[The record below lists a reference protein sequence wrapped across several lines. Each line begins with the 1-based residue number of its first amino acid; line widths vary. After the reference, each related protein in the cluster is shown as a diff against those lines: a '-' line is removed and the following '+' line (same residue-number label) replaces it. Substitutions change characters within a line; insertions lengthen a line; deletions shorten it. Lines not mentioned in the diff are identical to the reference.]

1 MPFSRTIPKNDQPL
15 VVAKILHFRR
25 QAPWMY
31 ALLSIN
37 AAALAYSHIGYAPR
51 ILTHAIPAM
60 LVLLA
65 LWRVIAWV
73 LPPGAAMLTEAGA
86 ARKIRQTTV
95 LGAFFAIAFVT
106 WALCLARYGGPYQ
119 QGHVVVFIGTTVL
132 GCLFCLTHLP
142 AAATAVGVLVNVPF
156 LLYSALNGNTVFTA
170 VALNIAL
177 VTAVFL
183 IVLRDAHQIFENL
196 VASRNA
202 LVAERQQAQRLSDE
216 NRALAHTDSL
226 TGLPNRRY
234 FFGALETL
242 LASRQGA
249 ASPVPPAPFCVG
261 VLDLDRFKA
270 INDTYGHVCGDRLLG
285 AIGARLA
292 ADTHAPMTVARL
304 GGDEFGVLY
313 DGPPEQA
320 EPAIRHLC
328 ESIHRPIAIDGL
340 EVTLGCSAGIAVYPE
355 AGTTAH
361 ALFDRS
367 DYALYHV
374 KAHQRGGCAVFSHE
388 QEALIR
394 VEQRVEAALQ
404 VACLER
410 ELEVHFQPIF
420 DTRTMTVSSVEAL
433 ARWKSPVLGEVP
445 PETMIAAAER
455 LGIINAVTLT
465 LFARALES
473 LAVLPDP
480 ISLSF
485 NLSAQD
491 LMSRTT
497 MREIVRMI
505 LATNISPKR
514 IIFEVTETSLV
525 TDMATARE
533 ALERVRSV
541 GVRTALDD
549 FGTGYS
555 SLGSL
560 QELPLDILKIDR
572 TFVNG
577 MATGTGRS
585 MVAAIR
591 NLAQSLSLDCTMEG
605 IETESQLIEVSLA
618 GYRYAQGYLLGRPM
632 PIDALLMT
640 LRDHHVQLPD
650 PAPRSLSAV
659 RIG

>member
-1 MPFSRTIPKNDQPL
+1 MPFSRNIPTADVPL
-15 VVAKILHFRR
+15 VVARLLHFRR
-25 QAPWMY
+25 QVPWMY
-31 ALLSIN
+31 TLLVIN
-37 AAALAYSHIGYAPR
+37 AVALAYSHLGVAPR

-60 LVLLA
+60 LILMV
-65 LWRVIAWV
+65 LWRIFIWL
-73 LPPGAAMLTEAGA
+73 LPPTPQMLTETGA
-86 ARKIRQTTV
+86 ARVIRRTTV
-95 LGAFFAIAFVT
+95 LGGFFAIAFVS
-106 WALCLARYGGPYQ
+106 WALLLANYGGPYE

-142 AAATAVGVLVNVPF
+142 TAATTVGIFVAGPF
-156 LLYSALNGNTVFTA
+156 LLYCLVTGNPVFIA
-170 VALNIAL
+170 VAVNIAL

-183 IVLRDAHQIFENL
+183 IVLKDAHRLFENL

-234 FFGALETL
+234 FFGALEGL
-242 LASRQGA
+242 LASRRGDA
-249 ASPVPPAPFCVG
+249 NNGPAAPFCVG

-285 AIGARLA
+285 LIGQRLA
-292 ADTHAPMTVARL
+292 AATDGAMTIARL

-313 DGPPEQA
+313 DGPPERA
-320 EPAIRHLC
+320 EPAIRQLC
-328 ESIHRPIAIDGL
+328 DGIHTPIAVDGL
-340 EVTLGCSAGIAVYPE
+340 EVTLGCSAGIAVYPD

-394 VEQRVEAALQ
+394 VEQRAEAALQ

-410 ELEVHFQPIF
+410 ELEVHYQPIF
-420 DTRTMTVSSVEAL
+420 DTRTMTISSVEAL
-433 ARWKSPVLGEVP
+433 ARWKSSVLGEVS
-445 PETMIAAAER
+445 PEVLISAAER

-491 LMSRTT
+491 LMSPTT

-525 TDMATARE
+525 TDMATARD
-533 ALERVRSV
+533 ALQRVRSV
-541 GVRTALDD
+541 GARTALDD

-555 SLGSL
+555 TLGSL

-577 MATGTGRS
+577 MATGSGRS

-591 NLAQSLSLDCTMEG
+591 NLAQSLSLECTMEG

-640 LRDHHVQLPD
+640 LREHHVQLPEHGQRVQV
-650 PAPRSLSAV
+650 ARSA
-659 RIG
+659 

>member
-1 MPFSRTIPKNDQPL
+1 MPLSKNHLPTSETPL
-15 VVAKILHFRR
+15 VVATLLHFRR
-25 QAPWMY
+25 QVPWMY
-31 ALLSIN
+31 ALLAIN
-37 AAALAYSHIGYAPR
+37 ATALAYTHAGLAPR
-51 ILTHAIPAM
+51 WMTHALPAL
-60 LVLLA
+60 LVPLI
-65 LWRVIAWV
+65 LWRMFRW
-73 LPPGAAMLTEAGA
+73 LMPPTPEMLTEAGA
-86 ARKIRQTTV
+86 TRMINRATV
-95 LGAFFAIAFVT
+95 LGSFFAVAFVS
-106 WALCLARYGGPYQ
+106 WALGLAAYGGPYEH
-119 QGHVVVFIGTTVL
+119 GHVVVFIGITVL

-142 AAATAVGVLVNVPF
+142 GAATAVGILVSVPLVVYC
-156 LLYSALNGNTVFTA
+156 LLSGNPVF
-170 VALNIAL
+170 VSVGVNIAL

-183 IVLRDAHQIFENL
+183 IVLKDAHRVFHNL
-196 VASRNA
+196 IASRNA
-202 LVAERQQAQRLSDE
+202 LVTERQQAQRLSDE
-216 NRALAHTDSL
+216 NRLLAHTDVL

-234 FFGALETL
+234 FFGALEAML
-242 LASRQGA
+242 EARHQPDPA
-249 ASPVPPAPFCVG
+249 APATPFCVG

-285 AIGARLA
+285 EIGQRLNA
-292 ADTHAPMTVARL
+292 AAQGPLTVARL
-304 GGDEFGVLY
+304 GGDEFGVLF
-313 DGPPEQA
+313 DGPPDLAQ
-320 EPAIRHLC
+320 PAIRALC
-328 ESIHRPIAIDGL
+328 SNIHVPIAIDGF

-410 ELEVHFQPIF
+410 ELELHYQPIF
-420 DTRTMTVSSVEAL
+420 DTRTMTVTSVEAL
-433 ARWKSPVLGEVP
+433 ARWKSPVLGEVAP
-445 PETMIAAAER
+445 ATLIAAAER
-455 LGIINAVTLT
+455 LGVINAVTLI
-465 LFARALES
+465 LFERALTS
-473 LAVLPDP
+473 LTVLPDP
-480 ISLSF
+480 VSLSF

-491 LMSRTT
+491 LMSPST

-505 LATNISPKR
+505 VATNISPKR

-525 TDMATARE
+525 TDMAAARE
-533 ALERVRSV
+533 ALERLRDF

-555 SLGSL
+555 SLCSL
-560 QELPLDILKIDR
+560 HELPLDILKVDR

-577 MATGTGRS
+577 MATGSGRS

-605 IETESQLIEVSLA
+605 IETENQLIEVTLA

-640 LRDHHVQLPD
+640 MREQHVHLPE
-650 PAPRSLSAV
+650 AARHSV
-659 RIG
+659 G